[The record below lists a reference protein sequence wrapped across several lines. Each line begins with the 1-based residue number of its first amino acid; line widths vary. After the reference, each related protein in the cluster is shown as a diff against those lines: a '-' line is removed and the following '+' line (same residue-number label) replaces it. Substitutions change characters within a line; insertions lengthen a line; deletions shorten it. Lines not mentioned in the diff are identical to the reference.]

1 MEKCLYYNDHQTAAT
16 LMIDDLSFVSITQN
30 GKIIP
35 QTDWGGGIS
44 GGGSL
49 YQYISD
55 TCLTWFPETRGTFFF
70 PKEDQAFMNPNSNYE
85 LDYNRDL
92 VAQRQF
98 METCSKFFE
107 IAYHGTTH
115 GRYCD
120 RQNCGLVDNWEQEF
134 SYLTMED
141 VTCIRTRINQVEK
154 CYGIHMT
161 GGKYPGYEKNEF
173 ASEIVEAL
181 GFRWWAA
188 DSDMIDRKCG
198 KNRHTYYDGEKVLL
212 LPTNIS
218 GSIFLRNISGSSV
231 RPWKAFVKE
240 KFPLL
245 RFVFGLYKDLRA
257 EEYITYLYENRLV
270 LSVQEHFMNLR
281 TDGKRQNPNIYDDVA
296 SVARIYALLRG
307 MDVWHT
313 TCGELAHYLESYD
326 HSRLVQQKDGIW
338 KLSYHG
344 SWDELF
350 LTVCSTHSSL
360 RNHDSG
366 EIVHGVY
373 RLGKWVFNRIQ
384 PGMYEEL

>member
-30 GKIIP
+30 GKITP
-35 QTDWGGGIS
+35 QTDWGGGLS
-44 GGGSL
+44 GVGSL
-49 YQYISD
+49 YQYIAD
-55 TCLTWFPETRGTFFF
+55 TFLTWFPETRGTFFF
-70 PKEDQAFMNPNSNYE
+70 PISDHAFMNPYANYD

-92 VAQRQF
+92 IAQRQF

-107 IAYHGTTH
+107 IAYHGTSH
-115 GRYCD
+115 GRY
-120 RQNCGLVDNWEQEF
+120 RYPERCGLVDNWEQEF

-141 VTCIRTRINQVEK
+141 VACIRTRINQVEK

-218 GSIFLRNISGSSV
+218 GSTFLRNISGSSV
-231 RPWKAFVKE
+231 RSWKAFVKK

-313 TCGELAHYLESYD
+313 TCGKLAHYLESYD